1 MIHVRASR
9 ANRIRLNGEII
20 RFYTNLWYD
29 RLVNLTKRKYTYA
42 IVWRN
47 VRNVLTFY
55 GQTFDDN
62 QLKVPTLST
71 WKTNGWREIMY
82 KKWHFAVV
90 VQLDMFG
97 NNIAIVQDCC
107 HDKDY
112 HNDTMET
119 EPFRMDNPDDKSH
132 LVDWKEIKLK
142 SIIKE
147 IINQY
152 LKQNLIL
159 N

>member
-9 ANRIRLNGEII
+9 ANRIRLNAEII
-20 RFYTNLWYD
+20 NFYTNLWYD
-29 RLVNLTKRKYTYA
+29 RLVNLTKRKYAYA
-42 IVWRN
+42 LVWRN

-55 GQTFDDN
+55 GKTFDDN
-62 QLKVPTLST
+62 QLKVPTLIT
-71 WKTNGWREIMY
+71 WKSKGWRELIY

-90 VQLDMFG
+90 VQLDMFD

-112 HNDTMET
+112 HNDTLET
-119 EPFRMDNPDDKSH
+119 ESFKMDNPDDKSH

-142 SIIKE
+142 SIIQE
-147 IINQY
+147 TINQY
-152 LKQNLIL
+152 LKRNIMQ
-159 N
+159 